1 MDGFGERVAESE
13 RGLLEAACSGDQRAF
28 AELYSKH
35 VRTVYWSVVRMLRS
49 EMHAEDTTQ
58 EVFVLAWNKR
68 GSIRIVD
75 QSILPWLLT
84 SAQNLAHNRQKK
96 SRRESA
102 HLSSQTSAEL
112 DVRAVDAES
121 PVRIQVLGEA
131 IDLAVGELSDMDQT
145 LYYLCIE
152 EGLSYAEAASA
163 LGTTHGG
170 VRNRLSR
177 VRRLLQISLAPQKE
191 GIS

>member
-1 MDGFGERVAESE
+1 
-13 RGLLEAACSGDQRAF
+13 
-28 AELYSKH
+28 
-35 VRTVYWSVVRMLRS
+35 MLRS
-49 EMHAEDTTQ
+49 ETHAEDTTQ

-84 SAQNLAHNRQKK
+84 SAQNLALNRLKK

-121 PVRIQVLGEA
+121 PGLIQMLGEA
-131 IDLAVGELSDMDQT
+131 IDFAVGELSDMDQI
-145 LYYLCIE
+145 LYYLCID

-177 VRRLLQISLAPQKE
+177 VRRLLQIRLAPQKE